1 MNAKMIYSAICKDV
15 QRYCRAKGYHEGD
28 GVNNFIPHDA
38 VASFGVAKLLAGKF
52 DRYVAVAPEGHIY
65 GYFLER
71 MGCPVLSVFTD
82 YPPTCCTSE
91 EDLTLLENQR
101 VLLIEDD
108 VISGR
113 TLQLVVD
120 YVGQFKPALLAL
132 YLGHNIGIQ
141 HLGNVPREI
150 NSENIYVAERLLTND
165 DWRNLEDEF
174 TTFFKPT
181 IQENDLDGQNRCGL
195 KYDKTIEEK
204 GA

>member
-1 MNAKMIYSAICKDV
+1 MQTKSIYSEVCKDV
-15 QRYCRAKGYHEGD
+15 QRHCMAKGYLEGN

-38 VASFGVAKLLAGKF
+38 IASFGMAKLLAGKF

-65 GYFLER
+65 SYFLER
-71 MGCPVLSVFTD
+71 MGFPVLSVFTD
-82 YPPTCCTSE
+82 YPPTCCTSAG
-91 EDLTLLENQR
+91 DLTMLENQR

-120 YVGQFKPALLAL
+120 FIRQFKPASLAL

-150 NSENIYVAERLLTND
+150 NSENIYVAERSLSQQ
-165 DWRNLEDEF
+165 DWLILEDEF
-174 TTFFKPT
+174 LEFFRLEACECK
-181 IQENDLDGQNRCGL
+181 
-195 KYDKTIEEK
+195 K
-204 GA
+204 

>member
-1 MNAKMIYSAICKDV
+1 MQTKSIYSAVCKDV
-15 QRYCRAKGYHEGD
+15 QRHCMAKGYREED

-38 VASFGVAKLLAGKF
+38 IASYGVAKLLAGKF

-71 MGCPVLSVFTD
+71 MGISVLSVFTD

-91 EDLTLLENQR
+91 EDLTVLENQS

-113 TLQLVVD
+113 TLQLMVD
-120 YVGQFKPALLAL
+120 YIGQFKPASLAL

-141 HLGNVPREI
+141 HLDNVPREI
-150 NSENIYVAERLLTND
+150 EQENIYVAERSLSQK
-165 DWRNLEDEF
+165 DWLNLEDEF
-174 TTFFKPT
+174 VEFFQLTTCEKPT
-181 IQENDLDGQNRCGL
+181 IQETR
-195 KYDKTIEEK
+195 
-204 GA
+204 

>member
-1 MNAKMIYSAICKDV
+1 MKTKSIYSAVCNDV
-15 QRYCRAKGYHEGD
+15 QRHCMAKGYREGN

-38 VASFGVAKLLAGKF
+38 IASFCVAKLLAGNF

-71 MGCPVLSVFTD
+71 MGIPVLSVFTD

-91 EDLTLLENQR
+91 EDLTVLENQR

-120 YVGQFKPALLAL
+120 YVGQFKPASLAL
-132 YLGHNIGIQ
+132 YLGHNAGIQ

-150 NSENIYVAERLLTND
+150 NPENIYVAERALSQK
-165 DWRNLEDEF
+165 DWMNLEDEF
-174 TTFFKPT
+174 LEFFKLT
-181 IQENDLDGQNRCGL
+181 ACECKNS
-195 KYDKTIEEK
+195 T
-204 GA
+204 